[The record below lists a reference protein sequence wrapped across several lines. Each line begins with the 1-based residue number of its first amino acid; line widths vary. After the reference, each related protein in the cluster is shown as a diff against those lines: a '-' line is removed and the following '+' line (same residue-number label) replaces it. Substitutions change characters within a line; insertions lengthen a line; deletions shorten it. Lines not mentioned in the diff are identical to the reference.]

1 MTLSGDEQNLTG
13 LAVAIGRVEEKLN
26 AQSNE
31 RVNDIAFQQSAR
43 DTFTDHEKRITAI
56 ESNFKMFQWLT
67 PILVTVGVFAASWVS
82 DLLLK

>member
-1 MTLSGDEQNLTG
+1 MTLAGEQNAFTE
-13 LAVAIGRVEEKLN
+13 LAVAVGRVEEKLN

-56 ESNFKMFQWLT
+56 ESSLKMFQWLT
-67 PILVTVGVFAASWVS
+67 PILVTVGVFGASWVS